1 MDEKIL
7 LVSASKKSGEALE
20 QLLRRYSWTNID
32 LVFDSSDAR
41 RSILQVDYDI
51 MIVNMPLKDEQ
62 GHGLALDIIQ
72 ATSLSVIAIV
82 KAESYGLLSSKL
94 EPAGVLVCPKPFQQR
109 DFLSSVRLT
118 AAFRNRLKKYESEN
132 RKLQKKYEEQRVVS
146 RAKCLLVEFEKMSE
160 PEAHRYIEKMAMDK
174 RSTKLEISNR
184 LIALYRDDD

>member
-32 LVFDSSDAR
+32 LVFDGSDAR

-72 ATSLSVIAIV
+72 STSLSVIAIV

-94 EPAGVLVCPKPFQQR
+94 EPAGVLVCPKPFQQS
-109 DFLSSVRLT
+109 DFLSSVRLA

>member
-32 LVFDSSDAR
+32 LVFDGSDAR

-72 ATSLSVIAIV
+72 STSLSVIAIV
-82 KAESYGLLSSKL
+82 KAESYGLLASKL
-94 EPAGVLVCPKPFQQR
+94 EPAGVLVCPKPFQQS
-109 DFLSSVRLT
+109 DFLSAVRLA

-184 LIALYRDDD
+184 LIALYKDDD

>member
-32 LVFDSSDAR
+32 LVFDGSDAR
-41 RSILQVDYDI
+41 RSTLQVDYDM

-94 EPAGVLVCPKPFQQR
+94 EPAGVLVCPKPFQQS
-109 DFLSSVRLT
+109 DFLSSVRLA

>member
-1 MDEKIL
+1 MNEKIL

-32 LVFDSSDAR
+32 LVYDGSDAR

-72 ATSLSVIAIV
+72 STSLSVIAIV
-82 KAESYGLLSSKL
+82 KAESYGLLASKL
-94 EPAGVLVCPKPFQQR
+94 EPAGVLVCPKPFQQS
-109 DFLSSVRLT
+109 DFLSAVRLA

-184 LIALYRDDD
+184 LIALYKDDD

>member
-94 EPAGVLVCPKPFQQR
+94 EPAGVLVCPKPFQQS
-109 DFLSSVRLT
+109 DFLSSVRLA

>member
-109 DFLSSVRLT
+109 DFLSSVRLA

>member
-32 LVFDSSDAR
+32 LVFDGSDAR
-41 RSILQVDYDI
+41 RSILQVDYDM

-72 ATSLSVIAIV
+72 STSLSVIAIV

-94 EPAGVLVCPKPFQQR
+94 EPAGVLVCPKPFQQS
-109 DFLSSVRLT
+109 DFLSSVRLA

-132 RKLQKKYEEQRVVS
+132 RKQKKTYEEQRVIS

>member
-32 LVFDSSDAR
+32 LVFDGSDAR

-72 ATSLSVIAIV
+72 STSLSVIAIV

-94 EPAGVLVCPKPFQQR
+94 EPAGVLVCPKPFQQS
-109 DFLSSVRLT
+109 DFLSSVRLA

-146 RAKCLLVEFEKMSE
+146 SAKCLLVEFEKMSE

-174 RSTKLEISNR
+174 RSTKLEISTR

>member
-32 LVFDSSDAR
+32 LVFDGSDAR
-41 RSILQVDYDI
+41 RSTLQVDYDM

-72 ATSLSVIAIV
+72 STSLSVIAIV

-94 EPAGVLVCPKPFQQR
+94 EPAGVLVCPKPFQQS
-109 DFLSSVRLT
+109 DFLSSVRLA

>member
-32 LVFDSSDAR
+32 LVYDGSDAR

-72 ATSLSVIAIV
+72 STSLSVVAIV
-82 KAESYGLLSSKL
+82 KAESYGLLASKL
-94 EPAGVLVCPKPFQQR
+94 EPAGVLVCPKPFQQS
-109 DFLSSVRLT
+109 DFLSAVRLA
-118 AAFRNRLKKYESEN
+118 AAFRNRLKEYESEN

-184 LIALYRDDD
+184 LIALYKDDD

>member
-1 MDEKIL
+1 MNEKIL

-32 LVFDSSDAR
+32 LVYDGSDAR

-72 ATSLSVIAIV
+72 STSLSVIAIV
-82 KAESYGLLSSKL
+82 KAESYGLLASKL
-94 EPAGVLVCPKPFQQR
+94 EPAGVLVCPKPFQQS
-109 DFLSSVRLT
+109 DFLSAVRLA

-160 PEAHRYIEKMAMDK
+160 SEAHRYIEKMAMDK

-184 LIALYRDDD
+184 LIALYKDDD

>member
-32 LVFDSSDAR
+32 LVFDGSDAR

-72 ATSLSVIAIV
+72 STSLSVIAIV

-94 EPAGVLVCPKPFQQR
+94 EPAGVLVCPKPFQQS
-109 DFLSSVRLT
+109 DFLSSVRLA

-132 RKLQKKYEEQRVVS
+132 RKLQKKYEEQRVIS

>member
-32 LVFDSSDAR
+32 LVFDGSDAR

-94 EPAGVLVCPKPFQQR
+94 EPAGVLVCPKPFQQS
-109 DFLSSVRLT
+109 DFLSSVRLA

>member
-32 LVFDSSDAR
+32 LVFDGSDAR

-94 EPAGVLVCPKPFQQR
+94 EPAGVLVCPKPFQQS
-109 DFLSSVRLT
+109 DFLSSVRLA

-184 LIALYRDDD
+184 LIALYKDDD

>member
-32 LVFDSSDAR
+32 LVYDGSDAR

-72 ATSLSVIAIV
+72 STSLSVIAIV
-82 KAESYGLLSSKL
+82 KAESYGLLASKL
-94 EPAGVLVCPKPFQQR
+94 EPAGVLVCPKPFQQS
-109 DFLSSVRLT
+109 DFLSAVRLA

-184 LIALYRDDD
+184 LIALYKDDD

>member
-20 QLLRRYSWTNID
+20 QLLRLDAWTNID
-32 LVFDSSDAR
+32 LVFDGSDAR

-94 EPAGVLVCPKPFQQR
+94 EPAGVLVCPKPFQQS
-109 DFLSSVRLT
+109 DFLSSVRLA

>member
-51 MIVNMPLKDEQ
+51 MIVNMPLKEEQ

-94 EPAGVLVCPKPFQQR
+94 EPAGVLVCPKPFQQS
-109 DFLSSVRLT
+109 DFLSSVRLA

>member
-32 LVFDSSDAR
+32 LVYDGSDAR

-72 ATSLSVIAIV
+72 STSLSVIAIV
-82 KAESYGLLSSKL
+82 KAESYGLLASKL
-94 EPAGVLVCPKPFQQR
+94 EPAGVLVCPKPFQQS
-109 DFLSSVRLT
+109 DFLSAVRLA
-118 AAFRNRLKKYESEN
+118 AAFRNRLKEYESEN

-184 LIALYRDDD
+184 LIALYKDDD